1 MARCYFLILNDN
13 SKGSYREDQNGTY
26 YIEVQNTKKASNIL
40 YAKSFFASCLA
51 DTGGSQL

>member
-13 SKGSYREDQNGTY
+13 SKGSYREDQNGIY
-26 YIEVQNTKKASNIL
+26 YIEVQNVKKVSNIL
-40 YAKSFFASCLA
+40 YAESFFASCLV